1 MSRFLLGLTGGLAG
15 GKSTVSRLLADAGFT
30 VYDADRL
37 VAELYRPGAP
47 GARAVHE
54 LFGDEVMGDDGAV
67 DKERLATI
75 VFDDPEARR
84 KLEGAVHPLV
94 RQRFQEIAAATEG
107 VLVYEATLLV
117 ESGRADEFDLVVSI
131 EAPASTR
138 LERAI
143 KRGLDENAAR
153 ARLEAQGDG
162 AVRRERADRILEN
175 DGSLEELAAKVD
187 ALAAEVRALSGNA

>member
-1 MSRFLLGLTGGLAG
+1 MSRFLLGLTGGLAS
-15 GKSTVSRLLADAGFT
+15 GKSTAARLLADAGFA

-47 GARAVHE
+47 GARAVRE
-54 LFGDEVMGDDGAV
+54 LFGDEVMTGDGAV
-67 DKERLATI
+67 DKERLAAI
-75 VFDDPEARR
+75 VFGDPEARR

-94 RQRFQEIAAATEG
+94 RERFQEIAAATEG

-117 ESGRADEFDLVVSI
+117 ESGRADEFDLVVSV
-131 EAPASTR
+131 EAPEEQR

-143 KRGLDENAAR
+143 GRGLDEDAAR

-162 AVRRERADRILEN
+162 AERRARADRILEN
-175 DGSLEELAAKVD
+175 DGSLAKLQAEID
-187 ALAAEVRALSGNA
+187 ALVAEVRTLSGNA